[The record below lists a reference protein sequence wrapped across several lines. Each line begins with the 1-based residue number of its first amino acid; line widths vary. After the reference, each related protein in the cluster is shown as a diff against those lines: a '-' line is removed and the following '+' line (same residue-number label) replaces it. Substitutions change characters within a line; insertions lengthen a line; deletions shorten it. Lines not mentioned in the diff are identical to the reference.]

1 MAELINSSYPK
12 YNRVLSCMNKLVL
25 ALLFSTTAAM
35 ADVKP
40 LPPSRWPQSVAEAV
54 PHILGTL
61 TTTQRSIISGTSKD
75 SLFLFLGEW
84 GEDVEVLLGLNSG
97 NTSLV
102 RASCGHPCSSDE
114 AALKLMEAAWEAL
127 QR

>member
-1 MAELINSSYPK
+1 MPLPTFMKTYG
-12 YNRVLSCMNKLVL
+12 L
-25 ALLFSTTAAM
+25 ALALIFTTAGAM

-40 LPPSRWPQSVAEAV
+40 LPPSSWPHTVAQAV
-54 PHILGTL
+54 PHILDTL
-61 TTTQRSIISGTSKD
+61 TTTQRSIISGTAKD

-97 NTSLV
+97 NTRLTH
-102 RASCGHPCSSDE
+102 ASCSKPCSSDE